1 MKKKP
6 IIISDEQVFDVTPK
20 EVTFIG
26 AARDYR
32 WRNKE
37 VVDGYQVNINFK
49 GNMMSLFTNE
59 ELTKE
64 YGLLPDGAEINCRVY
79 SETRDVTHVR
89 YLFQS
94 DLFHNGEK
102 RAEKFKEKI
111 QNQMANPVNINNP
124 YNNVTPLRVSKTP
137 VISYID
143 GKREGYRVSV
153 KFDGDFDNA
162 ATMDFL
168 HNLQNDYYPRGAQ
181 IIDINYDFVNH
192 TTDVCYVFTPG
203 MFGRGEKRAWKLI
216 DKINAQ
222 INVAETQKQYYIPL
236 VVGNYCVWYR
246 DGKFEKLVLPIKFY
260 NRDNLEIDMYN
271 PKQRRE
277 ENEKHVPRPETGK
290 YRIDYLRGQDK
301 YGNTICYDFYGKSFK
316 DAFWDMNKFR
326 IKMLAA
332 MKQNENIK

>member
-32 WRNKE
+32 WCNKE

-111 QNQMANPVNINNP
+111 QNQMLNPVNINNP
-124 YNNVTPLRVSKTP
+124 YNKVTPLRVSKTP
-137 VISYID
+137 EQCFNDKKD
-143 GKREGYRVSV
+143 GYKVSV
-153 KFDGDFDNA
+153 VFEGEWGNYPPMILSKNK
-162 ATMDFL
+162 
-168 HNLQNDYYPRGAQ
+168 YYPRRTD
-181 IIDINYDFVNH
+181 IINFSYN
-192 TTDVCYVFTPG
+192 FTEHITNVDYLFKRGLFNGG
-203 MFGRGEKRAWKLI
+203 MKRAWKFI
-216 DKINAQ
+216 DKMNSQ
-222 INVAETQKQYYIPL
+222 INDAETQKQYYIPL

-290 YRIDYLRGQDK
+290 YRIDYLGGQDK